1 MLKINIIVAITH
13 QSRAIGI
20 GEELLFPIKAD
31 MKRFV
36 EITTPYPVIMG
47 RKTWESISEKF
58 RPLKNRPNIVVTKQQ
73 DYIAEGARVVHSLE
87 EAIEIAKKHDHEE
100 IFIIGGAQI
109 YTEALPL
116 ATKLYLTII
125 EAEKDGADKFFPD
138 YADFSEVID
147 KSEIHHD
154 KASNVDYYYLTLEK

>member
-36 EITTPYPVIMG
+36 EITTPHPVIMG
-47 RKTWESISEKF
+47 RKTWESIPEKF
-58 RPLKNRPNIVVTKQQ
+58 RPLKNRSNIVVTRQK
-73 DYIAEGARVVHSLE
+73 DYTAEGARVVHSLE
-87 EAIEIAKKHDHEE
+87 EAIEIAKKYDHEE

-116 ATKLYLTII
+116 ATRLYLTII

-138 YADFSEVID
+138 YVDFSKIID
-147 KSEIHHD
+147 KSEICHD
-154 KASNVDYYYLTLEK
+154 EASNVDYYYLTLEK